1 MVYGYQIIKVFIAR
15 TCSIAPYIVSF
26 HSIDSATLFI
36 YKEPIL
42 SRLSFTIKF
51 CLTTI
56 PIFLHLRPFD
66 ISYLLLTFITR
77 NQIHQGI
84 YSRTTVMRSEL
95 CKPLY
100 HSFCAAL
107 SQATI
112 FSFRS
117 YMQKLTKKNYNGT
130 KKHLKKLEMKLQN
143 IAQQADL

>member
-107 SQATI
+107 PQATI
-112 FSFRS
+112 FSS
-117 YMQKLTKKNYNGT
+117 KLHAKTYEEKLQWHKKT
-130 KKHLKKLEMKLQN
+130 LKKTRNETAKYSSKG
-143 IAQQADL
+143 